1 MCIHIHTH
9 THTHIYIA
17 FHLHFVCQHCVGNLI
32 LKLKSLNSEVEKHLC
47 VVKAVLHGKNTWDC
61 PVELFEA
68 LGDCPLVP
76 SSYKLCTGI
85 QNWKSINSLHLAV
98 DIVCPLIVT
107 LVAINQHCMGED
119 RYRTDGL
126 SGAYRGV
133 RVNSAPNFTAGLKSA

>member
-1 MCIHIHTH
+1 VIVLSYRAVTSCVQAFRIGKASTP
-9 THTHIYIA
+9 YI
-17 FHLHFVCQHCVGNLI
+17 
-32 LKLKSLNSEVEKHLC
+32 
-47 VVKAVLHGKNTWDC
+47 
-61 PVELFEA
+61 
-68 LGDCPLVP
+68 
-76 SSYKLCTGI
+76 
-85 QNWKSINSLHLAV
+85 LAV